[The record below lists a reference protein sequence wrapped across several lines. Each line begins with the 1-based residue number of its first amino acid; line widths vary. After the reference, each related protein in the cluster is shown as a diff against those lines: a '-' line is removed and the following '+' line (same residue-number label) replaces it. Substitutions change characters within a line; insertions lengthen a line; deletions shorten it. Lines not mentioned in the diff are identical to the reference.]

1 VEGVVLLDSENFEF
15 QQWRSAQQNA
25 LLWVKGDPGMG
36 KTMLRCGIID
46 ELSKVEAKKSLLS
59 YFFCQATDA
68 QINSA
73 TTVLRGLIYM
83 LVFQQPS
90 LVSHVYKK
98 YDRAGKKVLEDA
110 NAWSTLHQIFI
121 NILRDPSLGVTYILI
136 DALDECVEDLPRLLH
151 LIIEQSA
158 SSPSVKSI
166 VSSRNWPQI
175 EQQIE
180 RASQK
185 TRFSL
190 ELNAESVSKAV
201 GIYIEYKVLKLAQ
214 QQGYDDYTQ
223 IRNSTALATQLLMAP
238 SSV

>member
-1 VEGVVLLDSENFEF
+1 
-15 QQWRSAQQNA
+15 
-25 LLWVKGDPGMG
+25 
-36 KTMLRCGIID
+36 
-46 ELSKVEAKKSLLS
+46 
-59 YFFCQATDA
+59 
-68 QINSA
+68 
-73 TTVLRGLIYM
+73 
-83 LVFQQPS
+83 
-90 LVSHVYKK
+90 VYKK

-110 NAWSTLHQIFI
+110 NAWSALHQIFI

-190 ELNAESVSKAV
+190 ELNAESGLSA
-201 GIYIEYKVLKLAQ
+201 
-214 QQGYDDYTQ
+214 YTSN
-223 IRNSTALATQLLMAP
+223 IR
-238 SSV
+238 SSS